1 MDKENLVKLAHEF
14 EELANKTQNDHTRR
28 KWYSHQAENCR
39 RMASGLPEP
48 KVDSHHTQF
57 YWVKTSQRHALPT
70 LPAAQSEP
78 GSSDQR

>member
-1 MDKENLVKLAHEF
+1 MMDKDNLIKLAQEF
-14 EELANKTQNDHTRR
+14 EELAHKAKNDSTRV

-57 YWVKTSQRHALPT
+57 YWTEERSRAS
-70 LPAAQSEP
+70 A
-78 GSSDQR
+78 GSIVR